1 MSNVTTTAG
10 GATAVEDRDQ
20 PELVAAA
27 RGLIGLADTHA
38 DEAEAK
44 GALTDEV
51 VEAFHDTGLWA
62 IWVPRSL
69 GGAELDPVPS
79 VEVIEH
85 LSYGDASA
93 GWVLMAGALATGC
106 DAAYLGDDAAEQ
118 LYSPPRLLVHEGA
131 GTQPG
136 RAVPTEGGYLL
147 TGEWHF
153 ASGVKHA
160 EIIHTGSQV
169 TSTGERKICVFPTRQ
184 ATLIENWDVLGLR
197 ATGSI
202 DYTTDSLFVPEPF
215 TYNATTSTP
224 LRGGMIYTLGIVNF
238 GMICHSSWALGVGR
252 RMLDELL
259 KLVEAKSGRAGSLG
273 DSPAFLGEYAMMEAK
288 YRAARAFVYE
298 TWHDVQETLRA
309 GDEMTPEQHNLTRL
323 ALQHTTW
330 NVEEVANFVYNAAG
344 TTSMR
349 SGVIQRFYRDMH
361 SGTQHFTSSPPIR
374 EAVGRM
380 MAGMAPGKTW
390 QFLHL
395 VDAA

>member
-1 MSNVTTTAG
+1 MSDGSVTVG
-10 GATAVEDRDQ
+10 GAGAVEDRDQ

-27 RGLIGLADTHA
+27 KGLIELADAHA
-38 DEAEAK
+38 ADAEAK
-44 GALTDEV
+44 GALTDEL
-51 VEAFHDTGLWA
+51 VEAFHETGLWG

-79 VEVIEH
+79 IEVIEH

-93 GWVLMAGALATGC
+93 GWVLMAGTLATGC
-106 DAAYLGDDAAEQ
+106 DAAYLGDEAVEQ
-118 LYSPPRLLVHEGA
+118 MYGPGRLLVHEGA

-147 TGEWHF
+147 SGEWHF

-160 EIIHTGSQV
+160 PIIHTGSEV
-169 TSTGERKICVFPTRQ
+169 TTTGKRRICVFPTEQ
-184 ATLIENWDVLGLR
+184 ATLIENWDVLGLL

-202 DYTTDSLFVPEPF
+202 DYTTDSLFVGEPF
-215 TYNATTSTP
+215 TYDATTSTP
-224 LRGGMIYTLGIVNF
+224 QRGGMLYTLGIVNF

-259 KLVEAKSGRAGSLG
+259 KLVEAKAGRAGSLG
-273 DSPAFLGEYAMMEAK
+273 DSPAFLGEYAMMEGK
-288 YRAARAFVYE
+288 YRAARALVYE

-309 GDEMTPEQHNLTRL
+309 GDEMTPQQHNLTRL

-330 NVEEVANFVYNAAG
+330 DVEAVANFVYHAAG
-344 TTSMR
+344 TTALR
-349 SGVIQRFYRDMH
+349 RGVIQRFYRDMH
-361 SGTQHFTSSPPIR
+361 AGTQHFTSSPPIR
-374 EAVGRM
+374 QAVGRM